1 MTFID
6 PANQL
11 GFNIMVAVT
20 FGAACIA
27 FALWR
32 NKSDE

>member
-11 GFNIMVAVT
+11 AFSVILGTMAGMGFIW
-20 FGAACIA
+20 FI
-27 FALWR
+27 LWR
-32 NKSDE
+32 TRE